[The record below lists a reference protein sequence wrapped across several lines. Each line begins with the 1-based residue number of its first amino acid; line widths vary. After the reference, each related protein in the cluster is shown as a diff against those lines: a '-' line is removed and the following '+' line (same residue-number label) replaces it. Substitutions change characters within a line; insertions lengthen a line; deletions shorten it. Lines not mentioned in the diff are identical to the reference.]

1 MIFNGVKKQEHLE
14 SAFERFRRNII
25 GYNQKF
31 RTPYGEKRIVYADW
45 TASGRLYG
53 PIEKAMVETF
63 GPFVGNTHSESS
75 VTGTSMT
82 RAYHHAHDLIK
93 KHVGAGPG
101 DVLLNVGFGM
111 TAAVNKLQRILGL
124 KIPEQFSKKIA
135 LRVSARPV
143 VFVTHMEHHSN
154 HTTWYETIADVI
166 VLKQTQEGLVDRD
179 DLVSLLK
186 KYKNRKLK
194 IGAFT
199 ACSNVTGIETP
210 YHELAAL
217 MHEHGGLCF
226 VDFAASAPYV
236 AIDMHPANPMQRLD
250 AITFSPHKFLGGPG
264 ASGVLVFDSR
274 LYTLK
279 SPDQPG
285 GGTVLWTN
293 PWGKYRYKSNI
304 EEREDGGTPGFLQA
318 IKTALAIQLKEEMG
332 TELMRKREG
341 ELVRKIFAG
350 LSSTPGLTILAE
362 HIQQRLGMISFDFA
376 SIHYNLV
383 VKLLN
388 DRFGVQM
395 RGGCACA
402 GTYGHYLLHLDRY
415 ASKRF
420 TDRINHGDHS
430 TKPGWVR
437 MSIHPTTTNQEVDFI
452 IESLKEIGKKA
463 KEWEK
468 EYDYDDH
475 LNEFRHKLESRT
487 PVNIDRWFRLTEGRS

>member
-1 MIFNGVKKQEHLE
+1 MMFNGAKKHERLE
-14 SAFERFRRNII
+14 SAFERFRRGIV
-25 GYNQKF
+25 GYHQKF
-31 RTPYGEKRIVYADW
+31 RTAYGEKRIVYADW
-45 TASGRLYG
+45 TASGRLYA
-53 PIEKAMVETF
+53 PIEKTMVETF
-63 GPFVGNTHSESS
+63 GPFVGNTHSESN

-82 RAYHHAHDLIK
+82 RAYHHSHDIVK
-93 KHVGAGPG
+93 KHVNAGPS

-124 KIPEQFSKKIA
+124 KIPEQFSKRVA
-135 LRVSARPV
+135 LRERDRPI

-154 HTTWYETIADVI
+154 HTTWYETIADVV
-166 VLKQTQEGLVDRD
+166 VLKQTKEGLVDTD
-179 DLVSLLK
+179 DLVHLLRK
-186 KYKNRKLK
+186 HKNRKVK
-194 IGAFT
+194 IGSFT
-199 ACSNVTGIETP
+199 ACSNVTGVETP
-210 YHELAAL
+210 YYELAAI

-236 AIDMHPANPMQRLD
+236 PINMHPSDPRQALD

-264 ASGVLVFDSR
+264 TSGVLIFNSR

-318 IKTALAIQLKEEMG
+318 IKTALVIQLKEEMG
-332 TELMRKREG
+332 TELMRKREE
-341 ELVRKIFAG
+341 ELVRNMFAG
-350 LSSTPGLTILAE
+350 LSSIPGLTILAE
-362 HIQQRLGMISFDFA
+362 HIQKRLGMISFDFE
-376 SIHYNLV
+376 SFHYNLV

-388 DRFGVQM
+388 DRFGIQM

-402 GTYGHYLLHLDRY
+402 GTYGHYLLHLDKY

-420 TDRINHGDHS
+420 TDKINHGDHS

-437 MSIHPTTTNQEVDFI
+437 MSIHPTTTDQEGDFI
-452 IESLKEIGKKA
+452 IEALKEIGRKA
-463 KEWEK
+463 KEWQNDYE
-468 EYDYDDH
+468 YDDH
-475 LNEFRHKLESRT
+475 LNEFRHKSEERT
-487 PVNIDRWFRLTEGRS
+487 TADVERWFHLA